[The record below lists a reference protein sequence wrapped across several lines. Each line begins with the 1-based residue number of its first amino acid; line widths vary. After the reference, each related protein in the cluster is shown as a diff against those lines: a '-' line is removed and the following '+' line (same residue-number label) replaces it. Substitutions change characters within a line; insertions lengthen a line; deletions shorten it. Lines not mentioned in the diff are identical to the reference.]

1 MTGSDGGDVAGGEG
15 ATVGGATVDGATVDE
30 AEASG
35 SNPPVRRVSDWDAD
49 RLHALADAHGTPL
62 YVQDLDRVRENCER
76 LFAAFPDA
84 DVRYAVKAH
93 TGRAVLGTVRDAG
106 LDAECASAGEV
117 DRALAA
123 GFGGDRLHY
132 TAVNP
137 PATDLDH
144 VVDAAEAEPDLT
156 VTVGAVDTLD
166 RLAERGYDG
175 RVCIRVNPG
184 VGAGH
189 HEKVRTGA
197 AAKFGVPYD
206 RAAAVARDADAR
218 FDVVGVHAHAG
229 SGIDPDQLDAHRELV
244 SRMGDLAR
252 SLADPAVDGDELD
265 HADDAPDPIDLEY
278 VDVGGGFGVPYGED
292 DPALDLR
299 AVADATREAL
309 GDVPGAALAIEPG
322 RYVVADAGVLLTRV
336 NTVKPTP
343 DGTVVG
349 VDAGMTDLLR
359 PAMYDAYHPI
369 RNLGGGE
376 GRDPPADRPVTPV
389 TVAGPICETGDT
401 LCRDRPLARPARGD
415 VLAVGI
421 AGAYG
426 YEMTSQYNSRPRPA
440 EVALSNGEAR
450 VARRRERLAD
460 LTTLERDVRDRDG
473 GARSAVDAGGTEPG
487 SDPGETEP
495 GSDPGETEPGS
506 DPSETE
512 PGSDPSETEPGS
524 DADGVER

>member
-1 MTGSDGGDVAGGEG
+1 MSDRDAGAAADAG
-15 ATVGGATVDGATVDE
+15 VDTADG
-30 AEASG
+30 
-35 SNPPVRRVSDWDAD
+35 NPPVRRVSDWDAD
-49 RLHALADAHGTPL
+49 RLADLAAEHGTPL

-76 LFAAFPDA
+76 LRDAFPDA

-93 TGRAVLGTVRDAG
+93 TGRAVLEAVREAG

-137 PATDLDH
+137 PARDLDY
-144 VVDAAEAEPDLT
+144 VVGVAEAEPDLT

-175 RVCIRVNPG
+175 RVCLRVNPG

-189 HEKVRTGA
+189 HEKVRTGG

-206 RAAAVARDADAR
+206 RAAEAAREAAER

-229 SGIDPDQLDAHRELV
+229 SGIDPDQLDSHREMV
-244 SRMGDLAR
+244 ARMGELAR
-252 SLADPAVDGDELD
+252 ELTDPS
-265 HADDAPDPIDLEY
+265 DDAAPLDLEY
-278 VDVGGGFGVPYGED
+278 VDVGGGFGVPYKED
-292 DPALDLR
+292 EPPLDLS
-299 AVADATREAL
+299 AVAEATREAVAPL
-309 GDVPGAALAIEPG
+309 PAGVDLAIEPG

-343 DGTVVG
+343 DERVVG

-369 RNLGGGE
+369 CNLGGADGE
-376 GRDPPADRPVTPV
+376 PRPEERATTPV
-389 TVAGPICETGDT
+389 TVAGPICETGDAFAA
-401 LCRDRPLARPARGD
+401 DRPLADPARGD
-415 VLAVGI
+415 VLAIGI

-426 YEMTSQYNSRPRPA
+426 YEMANQYNSRPRPA
-440 EVALSNGEAR
+440 EVALADGTAR
-450 VARRRERLAD
+450 LARRRETLAD
-460 LTTLERDVRDRDG
+460 LTAVERELPR
-473 GARSAVDAGGTEPG
+473 A
-487 SDPGETEP
+487 SD
-495 GSDPGETEPGS
+495 
-506 DPSETE
+506 
-512 PGSDPSETEPGS
+512 S
-524 DADGVER
+524 DAPEADR